1 MDFSILGSQDKFINA
16 GFVNTSQKSP
26 SAVCPSRLHAGV
38 VGSLLQVHPVGGL
51 LAGGFGEVISTA
63 PCHVFLLRRP
73 WGATCFF
80 FAIWMMEL
88 GAMAADGQKKES
100 TPGTPTSWALGTGH
114 WAGYPFLWK
123 VTTQRDT
130 SLIPTWLPVRDVLT
144 ATSRDRHAYLH
155 TPHSTCFRSA
165 DLQCTTTNRH
175 SHPVRRSSH
184 HTAASSIHPSVHRP
198 LWRRRSAST

>member
-26 SAVCPSRLHAGV
+26 SAVCPSRLHAVV

-51 LAGGFGEVISTA
+51 LAGCFGEVISTA

-100 TPGTPTSWALGTGH
+100 TPGTPTTYLLGTGH
-114 WAGYPFLWK
+114 WTGDPFLWK

-144 ATSRDRHAYLH
+144 ATSRDRLAYIRP
-155 TPHSTCFRSA
+155 TPRASDQQTSSA
-165 DLQCTTTNRH
+165 
-175 SHPVRRSSH
+175 RRRIAIAIQSVDH
-184 HTAASSIHPSVHRP
+184 HTTRPHHPSVHRP
-198 LWRRRSAST
+198 PWRRRSAST